1 VHDLAALTERHL
13 AAALAAPNGRSAE
26 LIVHDHQLRQTVI
39 ALADGQALTEHNAP
53 PAATVQVLRGS
64 VRITAHGGGDDV
76 VVREGEL
83 SSVTHERH
91 GVEAL
96 DDAVFL
102 LTTVT
107 GIPEGTRG

>member
-1 VHDLAALTERHL
+1 VPDLATLTETHL

-39 ALADGQALTEHNAP
+39 ALADGQSLTEHNAP
-53 PAATVQVLRGS
+53 PAATIQVLRGS
-64 VRITAHGGGDDV
+64 VRVTAHGGGDV
-76 VVREGEL
+76 
-83 SSVTHERH
+83 
-91 GVEAL
+91 AL
-96 DDAVFL
+96 EDTAFL

>member
-1 VHDLAALTERHL
+1 MPDLATLAETHL
-13 AAALAAPNGRSAE
+13 AAALAAPNGRSTE

-39 ALADGQALTEHNAP
+39 ALADGQALSEHNAP
-53 PAATVQVLRGS
+53 PAATIQVLRGS
-64 VRITAHGGGDDV
+64 VQVTTHDGGDV

-83 SSVTHERH
+83 VPLTHERH
-91 GVEAL
+91 GVRAL
-96 DDAVFL
+96 EDTAFL

>member
-1 VHDLAALTERHL
+1 MPDLAALTETHL

-39 ALADGQALTEHNAP
+39 ALADGQALSEHNAP
-53 PAATVQVLRGS
+53 PAATIQVLRGS
-64 VRITAHGGGDDV
+64 VRVTPEGGGDV

-83 SSVTHERH
+83 SPITHERH
-91 GVEAL
+91 GVLAL
-96 DDAVFL
+96 EDAAFL

>member
-1 VHDLAALTERHL
+1 VPDLAALTETHL
-13 AAALAAPNGRSAE
+13 AAALAASNGRSTE

-39 ALADGQALTEHNAP
+39 ALADGQALSEHNAP
-53 PAATVQVLRGS
+53 PAATIQVLRGS
-64 VRITAHGGGDDV
+64 VDVTAQSQGDV

-83 SSVTHERH
+83 VQLVHERH
-91 GVEAL
+91 GVRARE
-96 DDAVFL
+96 DAVFL

>member
-1 VHDLAALTERHL
+1 MPDLATLTETHL
-13 AAALAAPNGRSAE
+13 AAALVAPNGRSAE

-39 ALADGQALTEHNAP
+39 ALADGQSLSEHNPP
-53 PAATVQVLRGS
+53 PAATIQVLRGC
-64 VRITAHGGGDDV
+64 VQVTAHGGEDV

-83 SSVTHERH
+83 AQLIHERH
-91 GVEAL
+91 GVLAL
-96 DDAVFL
+96 EDTAFL

>member
-1 VHDLAALTERHL
+1 MPDLAALTETHL

-39 ALADGQALTEHNAP
+39 ALADGQALSEHNAP
-53 PAATVQVLRGS
+53 PAATIQVLRGS
-64 VRITAHGGGDDV
+64 VQVTAEGGGGDV

-83 SSVTHERH
+83 SPITHERH
-91 GVEAL
+91 GVLAL
-96 DDAVFL
+96 EDTAFL

>member
-1 VHDLAALTERHL
+1 VPDLAALTEKHL
-13 AAALAAPNGRSAE
+13 AAALAAPNGRSTE

-39 ALADGQALTEHNAP
+39 ALADGQALSEHNAP
-53 PAATVQVLRGS
+53 PAATIQVLSGSVQV
-64 VRITAHGGGDDV
+64 TARGGGDV

-83 SSVTHERH
+83 AQLIHERH
-91 GVEAL
+91 GVLAL
-96 DDAVFL
+96 EDTAFL

>member
-1 VHDLAALTERHL
+1 MPDLAALTETHL

-39 ALADGQALTEHNAP
+39 ALADGQALSEHNAP
-53 PAATVQVLRGS
+53 PAATIQVLRGS
-64 VRITAHGGGDDV
+64 VQVTADGVGDV

-83 SSVTHERH
+83 SSITHERH
-91 GVEAL
+91 GVLAL
-96 DDAVFL
+96 EDTAFL

>member
-1 VHDLAALTERHL
+1 M
-13 AAALAAPNGRSAE
+13 
-26 LIVHDHQLRQTVI
+26 RQSVI
-39 ALADGQALTEHNAP
+39 ALTAGAELEEHNAP
-53 PAATVQVLRGS
+53 PAATIQVLRGS
-64 VRITAHGGGDDV
+64 VRITAHGDGDV
-76 VVREGEL
+76 EVREGEL

-91 GVEAL
+91 GVVAL